1 MFLSS
6 DAGSDSINLEDLV
19 VFQNLLAASSS
30 ADLSNIDSFVPSD
43 IMPSLMGFEVLVKP
57 TDFSQSI
64 ALEWMILDVTG
75 RIESTIHRG
84 VVRKTTE
91 ASVLFGDFG
100 DSPDPVLVVSPEWV
114 RVVFDHPV
122 LSSPD
127 KTYEIRIRNSNSAA
141 VSEFYV
147 HSPNGIV
154 AADGSTIDSDCNP
167 QKILISAE

>member
-1 MFLSS
+1 MPRRPGDDGESCGEYRKEQTRRHS
-6 DAGSDSINLEDLV
+6 GTVAGERADVQSKGS
-19 VFQNLLAASSS
+19 AAH
-30 ADLSNIDSFVPSD
+30 V
-43 IMPSLMGFEVLVKP
+43 
-57 TDFSQSI
+57 
-64 ALEWMILDVTG
+64 
-75 RIESTIHRG
+75 
-84 VVRKTTE
+84 
-91 ASVLFGDFG
+91 
-100 DSPDPVLVVSPEWV
+100 V